1 MEFTGGWF
9 HFRIIHPNVENRPL
23 KRYSRA
29 VERQLYTVKTQV
41 FEGPLDLLLDLVTKR
56 KLFVNDVSL
65 AEVTDDFLRY
75 LEKHEEFPIGES
87 AEFIVV
93 ASTLMLIKSRSL
105 LPMIKL
111 TDEEEESIHDLEH
124 RLAFYARVKEL
135 ASGLKNIFGKKIIF
149 EKTPGKNPIIVF
161 SPDSQTDIKNLS
173 LALER
178 ILESLPRKE
187 LLPKVVVRKVI
198 SLEEMIE
205 RLAERI
211 AKASKLKFKEFHG
224 TKGALTYEK
233 KVSIIVGFL
242 AMLELVK
249 RGAIRVTQDSRGN
262 IEMESEEMG
271 VPTYI

>member
-1 MEFTGGWF
+1 MT
-9 HFRIIHPNVENRPL
+9 
-23 KRYSRA
+23 
-29 VERQLYTVKTQV
+29 QYTVKTTV

-65 AEVTDDFLRY
+65 SQVTDDFIHY
-75 LEKHEEFPIGES
+75 IDEHDEFPIGES

-111 TDEEEESIHDLEH
+111 SDEEEESVHDLEN
-124 RLAFYARVKEL
+124 RLIVYARVKEL
-135 ASGLKNIFGKKIIF
+135 ASGLRNIFGKQIIF
-149 EKTPGKNPIIVF
+149 EKLPSKNPTIVF
-161 SPDSQTDIKNLS
+161 SPDSKTDTANIL

-178 ILESLPRKE
+178 VLDSLPKKE
-187 LLPKVVVRKVI
+187 VLPKVLVKKVI

-205 RLAERI
+205 KLAERI
-211 AKASKLKFKEFHG
+211 SKASKINFKDFHA

-233 KVSIIVGFL
+233 KVSIIIGFL

-249 RGAIRVTQDSRGN
+249 RGAIRVTQEGRGD
-262 IEMESEEMG
+262 IEIESEL
-271 VPTYI
+271 VNTPIYA

>member
-1 MEFTGGWF
+1 ME
-9 HFRIIHPNVENRPL
+9 
-23 KRYSRA
+23 KSS
-29 VERQLYTVKTQV
+29 YTVKTQV

-65 AEVTDDFLRY
+65 AQVTDDFIKY
-75 LEKHEEFPIGES
+75 LEEHEEFPIGES

-111 TDEEEESIHDLEH
+111 TDEEEESIHDLED
-124 RLAFYARVKEL
+124 RLVIYGRVKEL
-135 ASGLKNIFGKKIIF
+135 TLGLRNIFGKQIIF
-149 EKTPGKNPIIVF
+149 EKIPGKNPLIVF
-161 SPDSQTDIKNLS
+161 SPDSKTDTKNLL

-178 ILESLPRKE
+178 VIESLPTKE
-187 LLPKVVVRKVI
+187 LMPKVIVRKVI
-198 SLEEMIE
+198 SLEQMIE

-211 AKASKLKFKEFHG
+211 SKASKINFKDFHG
-224 TKGALTYEK
+224 TKGKMTYEK

-249 RGAIRVTQDSRGN
+249 RGAIRVTQDNHGN
-262 IEMESEEMG
+262 IEMENESINTPIY
-271 VPTYI
+271 V

>member
-1 MEFTGGWF
+1 MIGG
-9 HFRIIHPNVENRPL
+9 
-23 KRYSRA
+23 S
-29 VERQLYTVKTQV
+29 YTVKTQV

-65 AEVTDDFLRY
+65 AQVTDDFIHY
-75 LEKHEEFPIGES
+75 LEEHEEFPIGES

-111 TDEEEESIHDLEH
+111 TDEEEESIHDLED
-124 RLAFYARVKEL
+124 RLTLYAKVKTL
-135 ASGLKNIFGKKIIF
+135 AAGLKSIFGKQIIF
-149 EKTPGKNPIIVF
+149 EKTPSKNPTIVF
-161 SPDSQTDIKNLS
+161 SPDSKTDTGNLL

-178 ILESLPRKE
+178 VIESLPKKE
-187 LLPKVVVRKVI
+187 LLPKVVVKKVI

-205 RLAERI
+205 KLAERI
-211 AKASKLKFKEFHG
+211 SQASKINFKDFHG
-224 TKGALTYEK
+224 AKGKLTHEK

-249 RGAIRVTQDSRGN
+249 RGAIRVTQDDRGN
-262 IEMESEEMG
+262 IEMESEAVG
-271 VPTYI
+271 TPVYI

>member
-1 MEFTGGWF
+1 M
-9 HFRIIHPNVENRPL
+9 
-23 KRYSRA
+23 
-29 VERQLYTVKTQV
+29 KTEV

-65 AEVTDDFLRY
+65 AEVTDDFIKY
-75 LEKHEEFPIGES
+75 LDEHEEFPIGES

-111 TDEEEESIHDLEH
+111 TDEEEESIHDLGD
-124 RLAFYARVKEL
+124 RLALYARVKEL
-135 ASGLKNIFGKKIIF
+135 ATGLKNIFGKEIIF
-149 EKTPGKNPIIVF
+149 EKTPSRNPTIVF
-161 SPDSQTDIKNLS
+161 SPDSKTDTKNLL

-178 ILESLPRKE
+178 VIESLPKKE
-187 LLPKVVVRKVI
+187 IMPKVMVKKVI

-205 RLAERI
+205 KLADRI
-211 AKASKLKFKEFHG
+211 SKASKINFKDFHG
-224 TKGALTYEK
+224 TKGKLTYEK

-249 RGAIRVTQDSRGN
+249 RGAIRVTQEGGN
-262 IEMESEEMG
+262 IHIESEKIDIPQY
-271 VPTYI
+271 V